1 MHAFDQ
7 SVELT
12 AAPVS
17 VEKGAGGILWGE
29 DTNRGDKLFN
39 LMVEPGVWNGNKTT
53 TVEIMCFPQ

>member
-1 MHAFDQ
+1 MIILISLYTYLPLGLMHAFDQ

-39 LMVEPGVWNGNKTT
+39 LMVEPGV
-53 TVEIMCFPQ
+53 